1 LRSLLRKAELAQ
13 RPRLALMICRSVVRR
28 LGAPRFRRR
37 MTELESQ
44 LGVASV
50 AMPNTAAAGPAAAPS
65 EGALSDS

>member
-1 LRSLLRKAELAQ
+1 
-13 RPRLALMICRSVVRR
+13 VVRR

-44 LGVASV
+44 LGVAPL
-50 AMPNTAAAGPAAAPS
+50 AMPNIAPAGAITPTS